1 MPDAVSRFYRQYFP
15 ETPVTNHML
24 QVVCPFCKRQHRKNP
39 GTLTILLNEESFF
52 HGYFWCRNRC
62 CEGGF
67 PLYFAKLNGISLDH
81 VPGFDPDREYFGRD
95 IDFPAKNINQ
105 DVIDFTEKLTPE
117 LINGFQHQ
125 AISKAVLEETKIG
138 YNGRYLVYP
147 YIQRDDNYYAARC
160 VHPEK
165 EGDSFWYGNEK
176 FTTNQFHLFNCTE
189 IDRCENGSLVIV
201 EGEKNLLPLKKLGL
215 PCIAV
220 PSAADLVH
228 IDERQLQWL
237 RTIFLWVNNTAES
250 LTAARSFATIIG
262 YKVRLVSW
270 QADHPRKYSLTSLA
284 VDRGKDFQQDVF
296 TMLRK
301 ARAFSPFATPDRE
314 YYLFNKLLGNDSDPE
329 RHTVN
334 TGFPLL
340 DKTFGELRGI
350 NIMGGTPKAG
360 KSCLFIQI
368 ATEMA
373 SRKIPVI
380 YYDFENG
387 KQKIYLRTLSRWSR
401 VSTEVLLKGRLTPE
415 EVARVEK
422 AKKKLKEALRWFRV
436 VNDRQLTPELMRRHI
451 DFLRRE
457 TNGDRAVVII
467 DSLHKL
473 PFKDLTKR
481 RSGIDGWLRHMEAIR
496 DELQVSF
503 LVISELARGQD
514 GQFEHQPQLG
524 SFKGSGDIAYSADN
538 ALIFLPEW
546 DPFESTPPEDRINN
560 LWMVASREQSPGKI
574 AAYRLD
580 FPYWGFTEQQG

>member
-15 ETPVTNHML
+15 ETPITNHML
-24 QVVCPFCKRQHRKNP
+24 QVVCPFCKGQYKKNP

-52 HGYFWCRNRC
+52 HGYFWCQHRC
-62 CEGGF
+62 CSGGF
-67 PLYFAKLNGISLDH
+67 PLYFAKLKGISLDQ
-81 VPGFDPDREYFGRD
+81 VPGFDPDREYFGQD
-95 IDFPAKNINQ
+95 IDFPARNINQ

-117 LINGFQHQ
+117 LIRSFQHQ
-125 AISKAVLEETKIG
+125 AISQAVLEEMKIG
-138 YNGRYLVYP
+138 YNGRYLIYP
-147 YIQRDDNYYAARC
+147 YIQRDDNYYTARC

-165 EGDSFWYGNEK
+165 EGDSFWYGNEL
-176 FTTNQFHLFNCTE
+176 FTTTQFHLFNRTE
-189 IDRCENGSLVIV
+189 IERCENGSLIIV
-201 EGEKNLLPLKKLGL
+201 EGEKNLLTLKKLGL

-220 PSAADLVH
+220 PSAADLEH

-262 YKVRLVSW
+262 YKVRLVTW
-270 QADHPRKYSLTSLA
+270 QADHPRKYSLTAMA
-284 VDRGKDFQQDVF
+284 VDRGKDFQQHVF

-301 ARAFSPFATPDRE
+301 ARAFSPFATPNRE
-314 YYLFNKLLGNDSDPE
+314 YYLFSTLLGNDSDPE
-329 RHTVN
+329 RRN
-334 TGFPLL
+334 ISTGFPLL

-387 KQKIYLRTLSRWSR
+387 KQKIYLRTLSRWAR
-401 VSTEVLLKGRLTPE
+401 VSTEALLKGKLNQE
-415 EVARVEK
+415 ELARVEK
-422 AKKKLKEALRWFRV
+422 AKKKLKATLGWFRV

-457 TNGDRAVVII
+457 TNGDRVVVII

-481 RSGIDGWLRHMEAIR
+481 RSGIDSWLRHMEAIR
-496 DELQVSF
+496 DELHVSF

-538 ALIFLPEW
+538 ALIFLPDW
-546 DPFESTPPEDRINN
+546 DPFDNTPPETRTNN

-574 AAYRLD
+574 AEYRLD
-580 FPYWGFTEQQG
+580 YPYWGFVEEQG